1 MKTSFKTVLFAYNFP
16 HRKTI
21 DFIEKIYKLGFS
33 ISLILAADFIKIKKP
48 KSIFDHS
55 KNALQPKLH
64 LPKKIAEK
72 YDIPFYNVMHNSLE
86 AQRLIQEFEINFG
99 IISGSRILKKEIIS
113 LVKYGILNF
122 HPGILPLVRGL
133 DSILWSIY
141 RLHPIGVT
149 AHLINE
155 HIDSGLLVQKKTI
168 QINNNDDLKSLY
180 EKNYQLQ
187 LDLIPISLNLIFDN
201 VDFYSFER
209 LQSNL
214 NYNTYMPYNL
224 QLELQNRIINY
235 INKFS

>member
-1 MKTSFKTVLFAYNFP
+1 
-16 HRKTI
+16 
-21 DFIEKIYKLGFS
+21 
-33 ISLILAADFIKIKKP
+33 
-48 KSIFDHS
+48 
-55 KNALQPKLH
+55 
-64 LPKKIAEK
+64 
-72 YDIPFYNVMHNSLE
+72 
-86 AQRLIQEFEINFG
+86 
-99 IISGSRILKKEIIS
+99 RILKKEIIN

-141 RLHPIGVT
+141 RLHAIGVT

-168 QINNNDDLKSLY
+168 QINKNDDLKSLY

-201 VDFYSFER
+201 VDCYSFEQ